1 MRPVRRVAE
10 LGSLAC
16 IHHMSPPAP
25 KNDRAFDEPE
35 NVATI
40 TTRQVIRDGQ
50 PILLVSHDAD
60 DGSWQFLTGGA
71 FSTEDGMIVAL
82 HEIVEH
88 DPSVSELAD
97 LPLGWVAKRDAVG
110 SPWTRSRHED

>member
-1 MRPVRRVAE
+1 MPH
-10 LGSLAC
+10 ST
-16 IHHMSPPAP
+16 PQ
-25 KNDRAFDEPE
+25 NDWVFDEPK

-40 TTRQVIRDGQ
+40 TTRQVIRDGH

-82 HEIVEH
+82 HEIVKL

-97 LPLGWVAKRDAVG
+97 LPLGWTARRDIVG
-110 SPWTRSRHED
+110 SPWTRSREGD